1 MKRVDRSK
9 KKKKKARDSAGRR
22 LKRSFIIFNKSLNS
36 ATKVLQWNYSLRGSG
51 GRVRGGWLPTAQA
64 ASLSHSPG
72 LRPRPP
78 GPETCKLTPRAS
90 MTCSV
95 RCKTKKWGV
104 INKLTQ
110 RSARQMQSPH
120 QAAAQHGLARASH
133 SLPVPGG
140 AGGD

>member
-1 MKRVDRSK
+1 M
-9 KKKKKARDSAGRR
+9 AGCRQPR
-22 LKRSFIIFNKSLNS
+22 LPPSPTHL
-36 ATKVLQWNYSLRGSG
+36 ALDPALR
-51 GRVRGGWLPTAQA
+51 A
-64 ASLSHSPG
+64 
-72 LRPRPP
+72 LRPASS
-78 GPETCKLTPRAS
+78 PRAS